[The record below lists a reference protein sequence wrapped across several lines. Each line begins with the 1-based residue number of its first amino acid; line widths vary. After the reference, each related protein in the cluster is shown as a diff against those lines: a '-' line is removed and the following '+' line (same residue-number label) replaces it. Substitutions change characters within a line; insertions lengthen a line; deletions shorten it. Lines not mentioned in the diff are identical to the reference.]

1 MKWFSI
7 NNWWNGGGIHWQD
20 LPDTLVFQSFSKKWS
35 LIMESYVSEKS
46 TKQVYRY
53 IQAKSSRIQ
62 KLGKRYK
69 GFTNQQNLLSHKWF
83 KNTTILITSFEHVFM
98 VKPLINEILLSCH
111 KRHQIFQASKGFSGR
126 FNKHG

>member
-20 LPDTLVFQSFSKKWS
+20 FPDTLVFQSFSKKWS